1 MEFAGYRETI
11 ELLSEV
17 FPNRG
22 AISVAE
28 CADFLGLNIKTVYA
42 SIVRRNNPMPSIN
55 VSTRKRMIPVISL
68 AYWLCKKE

>member
-11 ELLSEV
+11 ELLSDV

-22 AISVAE
+22 AISVSE
-28 CADFLGLNIKTVYA
+28 CAKFLGVDIKTVYA
-42 SIVRRNNPMPSIN
+42 SIARRNNPLPSIN
-55 VSTRKRMIPVISL
+55 VSSRKRMVPVIPL